1 MKIDEKT
8 RAAAPQETT
17 MAAAGGRWPGRLHC
31 ANIIVVVVDG
41 DDDGADGDDGDDDA
55 WLIGCGERRR
65 RSRRRRRRRGRQ
77 IIARQMGNVIV

>member
-8 RAAAPQETT
+8 GAAVPQETT

-31 ANIIVVVVDG
+31 ANIIVVVVVDG

-55 WLIGCGERRR
+55 WN
-65 RSRRRRRRRGRQ
+65 
-77 IIARQMGNVIV
+77 II